1 MAVAIKKHL
10 RDFLAVAGLIAVA
23 LAVTYV
29 LVQEQRLRLPILE
42 EKPFDLKAE
51 FQTAQAVT
59 PGQGQTVTVAG
70 VKVGDIS
77 KVELQDGK
85 AVVSM
90 DLERKFLPV
99 YRNAT
104 AIVRPR
110 TGLQDVFIELDP
122 GTRSAGEF
130 KDGDT
135 IPISQTEPE
144 VNLDQILAALDGDTQ
159 AYLRALFVSGGQGL
173 KGQSRNL
180 GKLLGGLGPI
190 NHELARL
197 NGLVATRRQ
206 NLSHLIHNLNVLTQ
220 TVGDNG
226 DELAQLVD
234 SSNATLGAIASQDL
248 NVRQAVALLPGTLTT
263 ARTTL
268 GKVAKFAGRLGPT
281 FNDLRPFARNLDELN
296 ASVRRVSDTAPVI
309 RDQIRP
315 FVRSARQPIRDLRPA
330 SRRLAN
336 TTPRLTDLGLALN
349 RLTNMAAYNPKGAE
363 PVGTPGRDEGYLFWL
378 GWLAHSGNSVFNAQD
393 GNGLYRRVFLT
404 AGCNTLLSLAS
415 QPTPIIPTLA
425 GAITGFLP
433 LFTPGTGV
441 CSQ

>member
-1 MAVAIKKHL
+1 MAVAIKKNF
-10 RDFLAVAGLIAVA
+10 RNFLAVAGLIAVA
-23 LAVTYV
+23 LGVTYF
-29 LVQEQRLRLPILE
+29 LVQQQRLRIPILE
-42 EKPFDLKAE
+42 EKPFDLRAE
-51 FQTAQAVT
+51 FKTAQAVT

-77 KVELQDGK
+77 KVELEDGK

-90 DLERKFLPV
+90 DLERKYLPV
-99 YRNAT
+99 YRDAT

-130 KDGDT
+130 SDGDT
-135 IPISQTEPE
+135 IPLSHTQPE
-144 VNLDQILAALDGDTQ
+144 VNLDQILSALDGDTQ

-173 KGQSRNL
+173 KGQARNL

-190 NHELARL
+190 NHELAKL
-197 NGLVATRRQ
+197 NGMVATRSQ
-206 NLSHLIHNLNVLTQ
+206 NLSHLIHNLNVLTK
-220 TVGDNG
+220 TVGDDG
-226 DELAQLVD
+226 DQLAQLVD

-248 NVRQAVALLPGTLTT
+248 NVRRSLALLPGTLST
-263 ARTTL
+263 AKTTL
-268 GKVAKFAGRLGPT
+268 GKVAIFAGQLGPT

-296 ASVRRVSDTAPVI
+296 DTAPVI

-315 FVRSARQPIRDLRPA
+315 FVRSARQPVRDLRPA
-330 SRRLAN
+330 ARRLAH
-336 TTPRLTDLGLALN
+336 TTPRLTDLSIALN
-349 RLTNMAAYNPKGAE
+349 RLTNMAAYNPRGAE

-378 GWLAHSGNSVFNAQD
+378 GWLAHNGNSVFSSQD
-393 GNGLYRRVFLT
+393 GNGDYRRVFLT
-404 AGCNTLLSLAS
+404 AGCSSLLTLAS

-433 LFTPGTGV
+433 LFTPGTGI